1 MQGLPKMFKQ
11 KANALQESITDAKVK
26 TDAAGEE
33 SMKHVRLSTEVIEAN
48 QVCLQLSHKSMKTAQ
63 ENLETSQKEKQEL
76 KEELHQAK
84 QTNDETHQ
92 KLEEAEC
99 YHTLNNAKM
108 SADVAMAMK
117 NCEELEKKYQ
127 QAASDR
133 DTWFEVAQASQNA
146 EDSSSS
152 LQSPVEEALVEA
164 KKKFEAAKD
173 EAEF

>member
-1 MQGLPKMFKQ
+1 
-11 KANALQESITDAKVK
+11 
-26 TDAAGEE
+26 
-33 SMKHVRLSTEVIEAN
+33 MKSVCLSTEVIEAN
-48 QVCLQLSHKSMKTAQ
+48 EMCLQLSHQSMKTAQ

-76 KEELHQAK
+76 KEELHQSQ

-146 EDSSSS
+146 EGSSSS
-152 LQSPVEEALVEA
+152 LQSPAKEALVEA

-173 EAEF
+173 EAEFYKQCRGAKRLQPACTRE